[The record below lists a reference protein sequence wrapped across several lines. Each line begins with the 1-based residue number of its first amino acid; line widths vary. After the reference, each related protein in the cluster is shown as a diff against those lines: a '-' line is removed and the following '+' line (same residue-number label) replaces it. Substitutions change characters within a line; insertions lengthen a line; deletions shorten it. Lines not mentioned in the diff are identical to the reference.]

1 MGLGGIPASER
12 VHIGFFGRR
21 NAGKSSLINAVTG
34 QELSI
39 VSDTLGT
46 TTDPV
51 SKTMEL
57 LPLGPVVII
66 DTPGIDDVGELGALR
81 VKKAYEALNRCHIAV
96 VVIDSGSGITAED
109 EKLIALIKDKKL
121 PYIVCYNKCDI
132 VSNKALSG
140 AEIYVSA
147 KTGKGIYELKEKIA
161 GLLDKKSEKYIIA
174 DRINKGDIVVL
185 VIPIDSSAPK
195 GRIILPQQ
203 QTLREVLDAGGVC
216 VCVQPDELGE
226 ALKVLNKKP
235 ALVITDSQVFGEV
248 SKIVPRDVFLTSFSI
263 LMLNYKG
270 ELLPAVENAGVIS
283 ELKDGD
289 SVLISEGCTHHR
301 QCEDI
306 GTVKIPALM
315 RKTSG
320 ADLSFD
326 FTSGGDFPDD
336 LSKYSLIVQCGGCMI
351 NEKEIK
357 FRTDKAK
364 ARGVPMT
371 NYGIALAYM
380 NGILERSVEFF
391 VKGGLGK

>member
-1 MGLGGIPASER
+1 MGLGGVPASER
-12 VHIGFFGRR
+12 VHIGFFGKR

-34 QELSI
+34 QNLSI

-66 DTPGIDDVGELGALR
+66 DTPGIDDVGELGAMR
-81 VKKAYEALNRCHIAV
+81 VQKAYEALNKCHIAV
-96 VVIDSGSGITAED
+96 VVIDAEKGISEED
-109 EKLIALIKDKKL
+109 NQLVLRIKDKGI
-121 PYIVCYNKCDI
+121 PYIICYNKCDT
-132 VSNKALSG
+132 VAVHTTDR
-140 AEIYVSA
+140 EVCVSA
-147 KTGKGIYELKEKIA
+147 LTGDGVTELKEKIA
-161 GLLDKKSEKYIIA
+161 SLRNLKNEKYIIA
-174 DRINKGDIVVL
+174 DKLDKGDVVVL
-185 VIPIDSSAPK
+185 VMPVDSGAPK

-216 VCVQPDELGE
+216 ICVQPEELPG
-226 ALKVLNKKP
+226 ALDILGVKP
-235 ALVITDSQVFGEV
+235 AVVITDSQVFGKV
-248 SKIVPRDVFLTSFSI
+248 SQMVPEDVYLTSFSI

-270 ELLPAVENAGVIS
+270 NLFSAVENAAVIS

-289 SVLISEGCTHHR
+289 RVLIAEGCTHHR

-306 GTVKIPALM
+306 GTVKIPALI

-320 ADLSFD
+320 ADIVFD
-326 FTSGGDFPDD
+326 FTSGGDFPED
-336 LSKYSLIVQCGGCMI
+336 LSPYSLVIQCGGCML
-351 NEKEIK
+351 NENEIRYRTNKGKEQK
-357 FRTDKAK
+357 
-364 ARGVPMT
+364 VPVT

-391 VKGGLGK
+391 VKGDLK

>member
-1 MGLGGIPASER
+1 MGLGGVPASER
-12 VHIGFFGRR
+12 VHIGFFGKR

-34 QELSI
+34 QNLSI

-66 DTPGIDDVGELGALR
+66 DTPGIDDVGELGAMR
-81 VKKAYEALNRCHIAV
+81 VQKAYEALNKCHIAV
-96 VVIDSGSGITAED
+96 VVIDAEKGISEED
-109 EKLIALIKDKKL
+109 NQLVLRIKDKGI
-121 PYIVCYNKCDI
+121 PYIICYNKCDT
-132 VSNKALSG
+132 VAVHTTDR
-140 AEIYVSA
+140 EVCVSA
-147 KTGKGIYELKEKIA
+147 LTGDGVTELKEKIA
-161 GLLDKKSEKYIIA
+161 SLRNLKNEKYIIA
-174 DRINKGDIVVL
+174 DKLDKGDVVVL
-185 VIPIDSSAPK
+185 VMPVDSGAPK

-216 VCVQPDELGE
+216 ICVQPEELPG
-226 ALKVLNKKP
+226 ALDILGVKP
-235 ALVITDSQVFGEV
+235 AVVITDSQVFDKV
-248 SKIVPRDVFLTSFSI
+248 SQMVPEDVYLTSFSI

-270 ELLPAVENAGVIS
+270 NLFSAVENAAVIS

-289 SVLISEGCTHHR
+289 RVLIAEGCTHHR

-306 GTVKIPALM
+306 GTVKIPALI

-320 ADLSFD
+320 AGIVFD
-326 FTSGGDFPDD
+326 FTSGGDFPED
-336 LSKYSLIVQCGGCMI
+336 LSPYSLVIQCGGCML
-351 NEKEIK
+351 NENEIRYRTNKGKEQK
-357 FRTDKAK
+357 
-364 ARGVPMT
+364 VPVT

-391 VKGGLGK
+391 VKGDLK

>member
-1 MGLGGIPASER
+1 MGLGGVPASER
-12 VHIGFFGRR
+12 VHIGFFGKR

-34 QELSI
+34 QNLSI

-66 DTPGIDDVGELGALR
+66 DTPGIDDVGELGAMR
-81 VKKAYEALNRCHIAV
+81 VQKAYEALNKCHIAV
-96 VVIDSGSGITAED
+96 VVIDAEKGISEED
-109 EKLIALIKDKKL
+109 NQLVLRIKDKGI
-121 PYIVCYNKCDI
+121 PYIICYNKCDT
-132 VSNKALSG
+132 VAVHTTDR
-140 AEIYVSA
+140 EVCVSA
-147 KTGKGIYELKEKIA
+147 LTGDGVTELKEKIA
-161 GLLDKKSEKYIIA
+161 SLRNLKNEKYIIA
-174 DRINKGDIVVL
+174 DRLDKGDVVVL
-185 VIPIDSSAPK
+185 VMPVDSGAPK

-216 VCVQPDELGE
+216 ICVQPEELPG
-226 ALKVLNKKP
+226 ALDILGVKP
-235 ALVITDSQVFGEV
+235 AVVITDSQVFGKV
-248 SKIVPRDVFLTSFSI
+248 SQMVPEDVYLTSFSI

-270 ELLPAVENAGVIS
+270 NLFSAVENAAVIS

-289 SVLISEGCTHHR
+289 RVLIAEGCTHHR

-306 GTVKIPALM
+306 GTVKIPALI

-320 ADLSFD
+320 ADIVFD
-326 FTSGGDFPDD
+326 FTSGGDFPED
-336 LSKYSLIVQCGGCMI
+336 LSPYSLVIQCGGCML
-351 NEKEIK
+351 NENEIRYRTNKGKEQK
-357 FRTDKAK
+357 
-364 ARGVPMT
+364 VPVT

-391 VKGGLGK
+391 VKGDLK

>member
-1 MGLGGIPASER
+1 MGLGGVPASER
-12 VHIGFFGRR
+12 VHVGFFGKR

-34 QELSI
+34 QNLSI

-66 DTPGIDDVGELGALR
+66 DTPGIDDVGELGAMR
-81 VKKAYEALNRCHIAV
+81 VQKAYEALNKCHIAV
-96 VVIDSGSGITAED
+96 VVIDAEKGISEED
-109 EKLIALIKDKKL
+109 NQLVLRIKDKGI
-121 PYIVCYNKCDI
+121 PYIICYNKCDTDA
-132 VSNKALSG
+132 VHTTDR
-140 AEIYVSA
+140 EVCVSA
-147 KTGKGIYELKEKIA
+147 LTGDGVTELKEKIA
-161 GLLDKKSEKYIIA
+161 SLRNLKNEKYIIA
-174 DRINKGDIVVL
+174 DKLDKGDVVVL
-185 VIPIDSSAPK
+185 VMPVDSGAPK

-216 VCVQPDELGE
+216 ICVQPEELPG
-226 ALKVLNKKP
+226 ALDILGVKP
-235 ALVITDSQVFGEV
+235 AVVITDSQVFDKV
-248 SKIVPRDVFLTSFSI
+248 SQMVPEDVYLTSFSI

-270 ELLPAVENAGVIS
+270 NLFSAVENAAVIS

-289 SVLISEGCTHHR
+289 RVLIAEGCTHHR

-306 GTVKIPALM
+306 GTVKIPALI

-320 ADLSFD
+320 ADIVFD
-326 FTSGGDFPDD
+326 FTSGGDFPED
-336 LSKYSLIVQCGGCMI
+336 LSPYSLVIQCGGCML
-351 NEKEIK
+351 NENEIRYRTNKGKEQK
-357 FRTDKAK
+357 
-364 ARGVPMT
+364 VPVT

-391 VKGGLGK
+391 VKGDLK

>member
-1 MGLGGIPASER
+1 MGLGGVPASER
-12 VHIGFFGRR
+12 VHIGFFGKR

-34 QELSI
+34 QNLSI

-66 DTPGIDDVGELGALR
+66 DTPGIDDVGELGAMR
-81 VKKAYEALNRCHIAV
+81 VQKAYEALNKCHIAV
-96 VVIDSGSGITAED
+96 VVIDAEKGISEED
-109 EKLIALIKDKKL
+109 NQLVLRIKDKGI
-121 PYIVCYNKCDI
+121 PYIICYNKCDT
-132 VSNKALSG
+132 VAVHTTDR
-140 AEIYVSA
+140 EVCVSA
-147 KTGKGIYELKEKIA
+147 LTGDGVTELKEKIA
-161 GLLDKKSEKYIIA
+161 SLRNLKNEKYIIA
-174 DRINKGDIVVL
+174 DKLDKGDVVVL
-185 VIPIDSSAPK
+185 VMPVDSGAPK

-216 VCVQPDELGE
+216 ICVQPEELPG
-226 ALKVLNKKP
+226 ALDILGVKP
-235 ALVITDSQVFGEV
+235 AVVITDSQVFDKV
-248 SKIVPRDVFLTSFSI
+248 SQMVPEDVYLTSFSI

-270 ELLPAVENAGVIS
+270 NLFSAVENAAVIS

-289 SVLISEGCTHHR
+289 RVLIAEGCTHHR

-306 GTVKIPALM
+306 GTVKIPALI

-320 ADLSFD
+320 ADIVFD
-326 FTSGGDFPDD
+326 FTSGADFPED
-336 LSKYSLIVQCGGCMI
+336 LSPYSLVIQCGGCML
-351 NEKEIK
+351 NENEIRYRTNKGKEQK
-357 FRTDKAK
+357 
-364 ARGVPMT
+364 VPVT

-391 VKGGLGK
+391 VKGDLK

>member
-1 MGLGGIPASER
+1 MGLGGVPASER
-12 VHIGFFGRR
+12 VHIGFFGKR

-34 QELSI
+34 QNLSI

-66 DTPGIDDVGELGALR
+66 DTPGIDDVGELGAMR
-81 VKKAYEALNRCHIAV
+81 VQKAYEALNKCHIAV
-96 VVIDSGSGITAED
+96 VVIDAEKGISEED
-109 EKLIALIKDKKL
+109 NQLVLRIKDKGI
-121 PYIVCYNKCDI
+121 PYIICYNKCDT
-132 VSNKALSG
+132 VAVHTTDR
-140 AEIYVSA
+140 EVCVSA
-147 KTGKGIYELKEKIA
+147 LTGDGVTELKEKIA
-161 GLLDKKSEKYIIA
+161 SLRNLKNEKYIIA
-174 DRINKGDIVVL
+174 DRLDKGDVVVL
-185 VIPIDSSAPK
+185 VMPVDSGAPK

-216 VCVQPDELGE
+216 ICVQPEELPG
-226 ALKVLNKKP
+226 ALDILGVKP
-235 ALVITDSQVFGEV
+235 AVVITDSQVFDKV
-248 SKIVPRDVFLTSFSI
+248 SQMVPEDVYLTSFSI

-270 ELLPAVENAGVIS
+270 NLFSAVENAAVIS

-289 SVLISEGCTHHR
+289 RVLIAEGCTHHR

-306 GTVKIPALM
+306 GTVKIPALI

-320 ADLSFD
+320 ADIVFD
-326 FTSGGDFPDD
+326 FTSGGDFPED
-336 LSKYSLIVQCGGCMI
+336 LSPYSLVIQCGGCML
-351 NEKEIK
+351 NENEIRYRTNKGKEQK
-357 FRTDKAK
+357 
-364 ARGVPMT
+364 VPVT

-391 VKGGLGK
+391 VKGDLK